1 MRFIHIIQAHRNEER
16 GEGVQP
22 PQIFAKVD
30 FLSIENDTEKK
41 KGAKKHKPY
50 QIPRKLVV
58 TLLLS
63 M

>member
-1 MRFIHIIQAHRNEER
+1 MIYHYEIYPYYTGSQKR
-16 GEGVQP
+16 GEGGGGAT

-50 QIPRKLVV
+50 QIP
-58 TLLLS
+58 
-63 M
+63 